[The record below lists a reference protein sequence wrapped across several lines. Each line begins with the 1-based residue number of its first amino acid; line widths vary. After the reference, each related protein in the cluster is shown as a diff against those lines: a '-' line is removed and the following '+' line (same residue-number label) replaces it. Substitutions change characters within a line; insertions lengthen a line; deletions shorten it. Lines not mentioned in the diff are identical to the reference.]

1 MYIDKQALNDLEE
14 RYRVALVNSLSGFKS
29 ANLVGTAGAD
39 GQTNL
44 AIVSSVFHLGAD
56 PALMGFI
63 SRPPSVDRHTLEN
76 IEALGEYT
84 LNHVHADIVEAAH
97 QTSARY
103 PREQSEFD
111 AVGLTPMPAQTLAAP
126 YVAESR
132 VRLGMRLCEMKP
144 VEVNNT
150 VMVIGEI
157 VEIHVPDSA
166 VGDDGFIDL
175 EGLGTVAVSGLDSYH
190 RTEKVSRLS
199 YAKPGRPPR
208 EVS

>member
-1 MYIDKQALNDLEE
+1 MYIDKQALQALEQ
-14 RYRVALVNSLSGFKS
+14 RYRISLVNSLSGFKS
-29 ANLVGTAGAD
+29 ANLVGTAGTD

-103 PREQSEFD
+103 PREQSEFA
-111 AVGLTPMPAQTLAAP
+111 AVGLTEMPAQTLAAP

-166 VGDDGFIDL
+166 VGEDGFIDL

-190 RTEKVSRLS
+190 RTAKVSRLS
-199 YAKPGRPPR
+199 YAKPDRPPR
-208 EVS
+208 KVE

>member
-1 MYIDKQALNDLEE
+1 MYIDKQGLAGLEK
-14 RYRVALVNSLSGFKS
+14 RRRAALVNSLSGFKS
-29 ANLVGTAGAD
+29 ANLVGTASAD
-39 GQTNL
+39 GETNL

-84 LNHVHADIVEAAH
+84 LNHVHADIVHAAH

-103 PREQSEFD
+103 PREVSEF
-111 AVGLTPMPAQTLAAP
+111 AATGLTPLAAQTLRVP

-132 VRLGMRLCEMKP
+132 VRLGLTLCEMKP

-166 VGDDGFIDL
+166 VVEDGFIDL
-175 EGLGTVAVSGLDSYH
+175 ETLGTVAISGLDSYH

-199 YAKPGRPPR
+199 YAKPDRPPR
-208 EVS
+208 EIS